1 MFNESYFQV
10 KYKDELSQKQI
21 DEFNSQF
28 NLFISQLDSYELS
41 ANLETKRFIA
51 FKCRTPNTKIYL
63 KNKEI
68 ILTKDN
74 WLSLYHND
82 KISINFDYN
91 LVLKSIKN
99 FIKYNS
105 NNIFYYDILLDRDD
119 FANFIYVIYFKDCS
133 FFNYDS
139 NKDKKEKLIYLKWS
153 TKTKKIIAFHSMK
166 SIHNRDLKLA
176 EVYKMKED
184 VQCGGAIAN
193 VLPTSNKKPKKQ
205 PQKISYLKT
214 AKICCEDEN
223 LWTFKYDD
231 TEIKFNATCEKF
243 GRALRKIRDFDKDD
257 TYQNMAREIQDS
269 DGEWFEIE
277 CDENKLPKNYSDM
290 LKLF

>member
-1 MFNESYFQV
+1 M
-10 KYKDELSQKQI
+10 I
-21 DEFNSQF
+21 
-28 NLFISQLDSYELS
+28 
-41 ANLETKRFIA
+41 
-51 FKCRTPNTKIYL
+51 
-63 KNKEI
+63 
-68 ILTKDN
+68 
-74 WLSLYHND
+74 
-82 KISINFDYN
+82 
-91 LVLKSIKN
+91 
-99 FIKYNS
+99 
-105 NNIFYYDILLDRDD
+105 
-119 FANFIYVIYFKDCS
+119 
-133 FFNYDS
+133 
-139 NKDKKEKLIYLKWS
+139 
-153 TKTKKIIAFHSMK
+153 
-166 SIHNRDLKLA
+166 
-176 EVYKMKED
+176 KED

-193 VLPTSNKKPKKQ
+193 VLPTSNKKPKK
-205 PQKISYLKT
+205 PQEIRYLKT